1 MTGVLLA
8 NVDYRRHMTNEGDQF
23 QEGLA
28 SAGWTLAGA
37 GFDGLRDVPAI
48 LDRYRPARVV
58 VHDKRDWDPASRI
71 SFRKDIGFEHL
82 AALQGF
88 RGFTAVVVKDAATS
102 VEYQQ
107 AFYREAGADA
117 AIVYYH
123 PESVRRH
130 AAWLTQVPLVRTYHT
145 VDATALVPL
154 DVRAARRGA
163 VVSGAVSGSYPF
175 RTRIVREARTLGV
188 DVLRHPGYGNRGAHT
203 PEYLQ
208 TLGGYKVSIATA
220 SAFGFAL
227 RKIIESVAMGCIV
240 ITDLPAY
247 DVLPEIDGALVRVS
261 PSVSTPALRHLIADA
276 VQAWH
281 PGAAATWAARA
292 RAYYDYRA
300 MGTRLDA
307 DLRARAEVAA

>member
-1 MTGVLLA
+1 MNVCLA
-8 NVDYRRHMTNEGDQF
+8 NIDYRRHMTTEGDQF

-28 SAGWTLAGA
+28 AAGWTLAGA
-37 GFDGLRDVPAI
+37 GYDGLRDVPAI

-58 VHDKRDWDPASRI
+58 VHDKRDWDPDSRI
-71 SFRKDIGFEHL
+71 SFRKDIGFEQL
-82 AALQGF
+82 SALQAF
-88 RGFTAVVVKDAATS
+88 RGVTAVVVKDAATS
-102 VEYQQ
+102 VDYQH
-107 AFYREAGADA
+107 AFYQEAGAHA

-130 AAWLTQVPLVRTYHT
+130 AAWLAQVPLVRTYHT
-145 VDATALVPL
+145 LDAAALAPL
-154 DVRAARRGA
+154 DLRSPRRGA

-208 TLGGYKVSIATA
+208 TLSGYRVSLATA

-227 RKIIESVAMGCIV
+227 RKIIESVAMGCTV

-261 PSVSTPALRHLIADA
+261 PSMPTRELRELIADVA
-276 VQAWH
+276 QAWD
-281 PGAAATWAARA
+281 PEARAAWAAKA

-300 MGTRLDA
+300 TGARLDA
-307 DLRARAEVAA
+307 DLRQMAKVAA